1 MDNLYKLASGL
12 NRRFPDGNEPYQMA
26 ARLAEECGE
35 VAAEIA
41 HWEGSGAK
49 RRKHGAPSKESMAGE
64 IKNVLS
70 CAMQIAIYYG
80 VQEELQLSIE
90 KSLALLREEGHID
103 A

>member
-1 MDNLYKLASGL
+1 
-12 NRRFPDGNEPYQMA
+12 
-26 ARLAEECGE
+26 
-35 VAAEIA
+35 
-41 HWEGSGAK
+41 
-49 RRKHGAPSKESMAGE
+49 MAGE

-70 CAMQIAIYYG
+70 CAMQMAIYYG